1 MAKGGLE
8 AARPFSRPL
17 AAVGGRVLISAPM
30 STLAEIEEAVET
42 LPVAEREALF
52 AHLAAQLGR
61 GPAAPAAVARQAGLH
76 AGAWEVAADFDAGL
90 PDEFWLGREA

>member
-1 MAKGGLE
+1 MGGLLFALFRRLPAPGG
-8 AARPFSRPL
+8 AASLP
-17 AAVGGRVLISAPM
+17 AM

-42 LPVAEREALF
+42 LPVVEREALL